1 MKMNKQTTVT
11 RKTDS
16 IQFKLLILPLICVFL
31 GIVTIG
37 AISSYLIQD
46 SLLEELKNNGFT
58 TSQRFVT
65 QLENNANAIEAM
77 EQSTSGVSSEQIEK
91 VKAEFSY
98 QSQIDKMAD
107 DDSIVYIAIID
118 KNVIDIADSIKED
131 IGNDYSDDES
141 MKAAAQQGIA
151 SASEYYYESHD
162 VTVYD
167 VLYPLTINGE
177 LVGAID
183 IGYSM
188 ESVFAAVTSNILMIA
203 GIGLL
208 VFLVL
213 ALILYKIS
221 QSITKPISGVNQ
233 MIQEMNQGFLG
244 TRLNMKATNEIGEMA
259 VALDNFADNLQL
271 VLIGTLNQIATGD
284 LSAEIAPQ
292 GPRDEI
298 TPALKQ
304 TIENIRHLI
313 AEANRLSAAAVE
325 GRLET
330 RGDAENFQGGYKEVV
345 QGVNDTLD
353 AVITPLHV
361 AADYIQRIGN
371 GEIPAKITDTYSG
384 DFNTLKN
391 NINACIDGLGALEE
405 GNQILAQISINDFS
419 QSIVGNYCGIFAEIS
434 DSINRVNS
442 KLVHIMD
449 IINNI
454 ANGDM
459 QDLENLSA
467 TGKRSDN
474 DQLIPSLIGMI
485 QNIVMLVDETQTMTR
500 NAVEGDLDYRGDAS
514 KFPGEYARVID
525 GFNDTLDVVIDPIRA
540 ASTTL
545 NQLAQGNLN
554 ITMGGNFK
562 GQHGKIRDDM
572 NRTITF
578 LKQYVDEITA
588 SLERVGQGDLSLEIT
603 NHYLGD
609 FIAIKY
615 AINDITTRL
624 STVMGEI
631 NEAASQVDSGSRQIS
646 DGGQQLSHGTTEQA
660 SSIQELSAS
669 IEEVAAETKRNAINA
684 NEAND
689 RAIEVRVNAQSGNE
703 QMKKMVTSM
712 VDINESSHSISKVIK
727 VIDDIA
733 FQTNILALN
742 AAVEAAR
749 AGQHGKGFAVVA
761 EEVRT
766 LAARSAEAAKE
777 TTVLIEG
784 SITKVEAG
792 TKIADETADGLK
804 EILNQIEKVASLV
817 ESIARA
823 SNDQASEIT
832 QITMGLDQVSQ
843 VVQTNSATAEESAAA
858 SQELSGQAEMLKE
871 MVGAFKLKSTPPA
884 KAKPTPIPEHSNK
897 RFDSPEPVI
906 ILDDLDLSRD
916 KY

>member
-1 MKMNKQTTVT
+1 MKLNDQT
-11 RKTDS
+11 RKRTDS
-16 IQFKLLILPLICVFL
+16 IQFKLLIIPLFCVFL
-31 GIVTIG
+31 GIVAIG
-37 AISSYLIQD
+37 LVSSYLIQE
-46 SLLEELKNNGFT
+46 SLFNEMKNNGFE
-58 TSQRFVT
+58 TSQRYVE
-65 QLENNANAIEAM
+65 QLEEYANTLTIIKDSQTALPPDQMKSITDKFDTQVLIQNLADQDDIIYVTLIDNNAVA
-77 EQSTSGVSSEQIEK
+77 
-91 VKAEFSY
+91 
-98 QSQIDKMAD
+98 
-107 DDSIVYIAIID
+107 
-118 KNVIDIADSIKED
+118 IADGVLKD
-131 IGNDYSDDES
+131 IGIDYSDDPD
-141 MKAAAQQGIA
+141 MLAAAQDGTALA
-151 SASEYYYESHD
+151 SQYYYEDMD

-167 VLYPLTINGE
+167 IIYPVNINGE
-177 LVGAID
+177 LVGAIN

-188 ESVFAAVTSNILMIA
+188 ENVFTAVRNNILLIA
-203 GIGLL
+203 GIGFF
-208 VFLVL
+208 VFLIL
-213 ALILYKIS
+213 TLILYKLS

-233 MIQEMNQGFLG
+233 MIQEMNQGYLG
-244 TRLNMKATNEIGEMA
+244 IRLNMKPTNEIGEMA

-271 VLIGTLNQIATGD
+271 VLIKTLNQIAAGN
-284 LSAEIAPQ
+284 LSAVIEPQ

-304 TIENIRHLI
+304 TIDNIDHLI
-313 AEANRLSAAAVE
+313 AEVNHLSSAAVV
-325 GRLET
+325 GRLDN
-330 RGDAENFQGGYKEVV
+330 RGNADDFQGSFKEIVE
-345 QGVNDTLD
+345 GVNDTLD

-371 GEIPAKITDTYSG
+371 GEIPPKITDTYYG
-384 DFNTLKN
+384 DFNTIKN

-405 GNQILAQISINDFS
+405 GNQILARISLNDFS
-419 QSIVGNYCGIFAEIS
+419 QSIDGNYCGVFAEIS
-434 DSINRVNS
+434 QSINRVNN
-442 KLVHIMD
+442 KLIHIMD
-449 IINNI
+449 IVNNI

-459 QDLENLSA
+459 QDLEDLSA

-474 DQLIPSLIGMI
+474 DQLIPSLVIMI

-500 NAVEGDLDYRGDAS
+500 IAVEGDLNHRGDAS
-514 KFPGEYARVID
+514 KFPGEYARVIE

-540 ASTTL
+540 ASATL

-554 ITMGGNFK
+554 ITMDGDFK
-562 GQHGKIRDDM
+562 GQHGKIKDDM

-578 LKQYVDEITA
+578 LKQYVDEITTT
-588 SLERVGQGDLSLEIT
+588 LERIGQGDLSQEIT

-631 NEAASQVDSGSRQIS
+631 NEAAGQVESGSRQIS

-689 RAIEVRVNAQSGNE
+689 RAIEVRDNAQSGNE
-703 QMKKMVTSM
+703 QMKKMVASM
-712 VDINESSHSISKVIK
+712 SDINESSHNISKVIK

-777 TTVLIEG
+777 TTALIEG

-792 TKIADETADGLK
+792 TKVADETADGLK
-804 EILNQIEKVASLV
+804 EIINQIEKVAILV

-823 SNDQASEIT
+823 SNDQASEIA

-871 MVGAFKLKSTPPA
+871 MVGAFKIKNTTS
-884 KAKPTPIPEHSNK
+884 KANPISLPDPSNK
-897 RFDSPEPVI
+897 RVDPPVPVI
-906 ILDDLDLSRD
+906 VLDDMDLD

>member
-1 MKMNKQTTVT
+1 MKMNRQTTKMK
-11 RKTDS
+11 KTDS
-16 IQFKLLILPLICVFL
+16 IQFKLLIIPLFCVFL
-31 GIVTIG
+31 GIVAIG
-37 AISSYLIQD
+37 LISSYLIQE
-46 SLLEELKNNGFT
+46 SLFTEMKSNGFETSQRYVELLEEHANTLATINAGQTELSPDQIKSITEKFDAQT
-58 TSQRFVT
+58 LIKKLADQDDIVYVT
-65 QLENNANAIEAM
+65 LIDSNAVAVAD
-77 EQSTSGVSSEQIEK
+77 GVSK
-91 VKAEFSY
+91 
-98 QSQIDKMAD
+98 
-107 DDSIVYIAIID
+107 
-118 KNVIDIADSIKED
+118 D
-131 IGNDYSDDES
+131 IGIDYSDDPD
-141 MKAAAQQGIA
+141 MLAAAQDGTALA
-151 SASEYYYESHD
+151 SQYYYEAMD

-167 VLYPLTINGE
+167 VIFPVTINGE
-177 LVGAID
+177 LVGAIN

-188 ESVFAAVTSNILMIA
+188 KNVFTAVTNNILLIA
-203 GIGLL
+203 GIGFL

-213 ALILYKIS
+213 TLILYKLS

-233 MIQEMNQGFLG
+233 MIQEMNKGYLG
-244 TRLNMKATNEIGEMA
+244 IRLNMKPTNEIGEMA
-259 VALDNFADNLQL
+259 VALDSFADNLQL
-271 VLIGTLNQIATGD
+271 ILIGTLNQIAAGD
-284 LSAEIAPQ
+284 LSAEISSQ
-292 GPRDEI
+292 GSRDEI

-313 AEANRLSAAAVE
+313 TEANRLSAAAID
-325 GRLET
+325 GRLNT
-330 RGDAENFQGGYKEVV
+330 RGAANHFQGGFKEIV

-371 GEIPAKITDTYSG
+371 GEIPPKISDTYHG
-384 DFNTLKN
+384 DFNTIKN

-405 GNQILAQISINDFS
+405 GNQILARISVNDFS
-419 QSIVGNYCGIFAEIS
+419 QTIVGNYCGIFAEIS

-459 QDLENLSA
+459 SDLENLST

-474 DQLIPSLIGMI
+474 DQLIPSLVRMI
-485 QNIVMLVDETQTMTR
+485 QNIVMLVVETQTMTR
-500 NAVEGDLDYRGDAS
+500 IAVEGDLDHRGNAS
-514 KFPGEYARVID
+514 KFPGEYARVIE
-525 GFNDTLDVVIDPIRA
+525 GFNDTLDAVIDPVRA
-540 ASTTL
+540 ASATL

-554 ITMGGNFK
+554 VTMTGDFK
-562 GQHGKIRDDM
+562 GQHGKIKDDM

-578 LKQYVDEITA
+578 LRQYVDEITTA
-588 SLERVGQGDLSLEIT
+588 LERIGQGDLSLEIT

-631 NEAASQVDSGSRQIS
+631 NEAAGQVESGSRQIS

-689 RAIEVRVNAQSGNE
+689 RAIEVQTNAQSGNE

-712 VDINESSHSISKVIK
+712 VAINESSHNISKVIK

-766 LAARSAEAAKE
+766 LAARSAEAVKE

-792 TKIADETADGLK
+792 TQIADETAASII

-817 ESIARA
+817 ASIARA
-823 SNDQASEIT
+823 SNDQASEIA
-832 QITMGLDQVSQ
+832 QITTGLDQISQ
-843 VVQTNSATAEESAAA
+843 VVQTNSATSEESAAA
-858 SQELSGQAEMLKE
+858 SQELSSQAEMLKE
-871 MVGAFKLKSTPPA
+871 MVSTFKIKNTTS
-884 KAKPTPIPEHSNK
+884 KANSIPLPEPSNK
-897 RFDSPEPVI
+897 RVDPPEPAIV
-906 ILDDLDLSRD
+906 LDDLDLD

>member
-1 MKMNKQTTVT
+1 MIKTNQTT
-11 RKTDS
+11 RMKRTDS
-16 IQFKLLILPLICVFL
+16 IQFKLLIIPLFCVFI
-31 GIVTIG
+31 GIVSIG
-37 AISSYLIQD
+37 AISSYLIRD

-65 QLENNANAIEAM
+65 QLENNANAIEALTA
-77 EQSTSGVSSEQIEK
+77 STSGATVEQREK
-91 VKAEFSY
+91 FTAEFSY

-118 KNVIDIADSIKED
+118 ENVVDIADSIKED
-131 IGNDYSDDES
+131 IGTDYSDDES
-141 MKAAAQQGIA
+141 MKAAAQEGIA

-162 VTVYD
+162 VIVYD
-167 VLYPLTINGE
+167 VLYPLTINGQ

-188 ESVFAAVTSNILMIA
+188 ENVTAAVTSNILMIA

-208 VFLVL
+208 VFLIL
-213 ALILYKIS
+213 ALILYRLS
-221 QSITKPISGVNQ
+221 RSITKPIATVNQ
-233 MIQEMNQGFLG
+233 MIQEMNQGYLG
-244 TRLNMKATNEIGEMA
+244 SRLKMKPTNEIGEMA
-259 VALDNFADNLQL
+259 VALDSFADNLQL
-271 VLIGTLNQIATGD
+271 VLIETLNQIAAGD
-284 LSAEIAPQ
+284 LSAEIEPQ
-292 GPRDEI
+292 GSRDEI

-313 AEANRLSAAAVE
+313 TTANYLSDAAVA
-325 GRLET
+325 GQLDT
-330 RGDAENFQGGYKEVV
+330 RGDADDFQGGFREIV

-371 GEIPAKITDTYSG
+371 GEIPPQITDSYQG
-384 DFNTLKN
+384 DFNTIKN
-391 NINACIDGLGALEE
+391 NINACINGLSALEE
-405 GNQILAQISINDFS
+405 GNLVLAQMSINDFS
-419 QSIVGNYCGIFAEIS
+419 QSVTGNYCGIFAEIS
-434 DSINRVNS
+434 HSINRVNN
-442 KLVHIMD
+442 KLVHVMD

-454 ANGDM
+454 ANGNM
-459 QDLENLSA
+459 QDLDDLSA

-474 DQLIPSLIGMI
+474 DQLIPSLVGMI
-485 QNIVMLVDETQTMTR
+485 QNIVMLVDETQSLAQI
-500 NAVEGDLDYRGDAS
+500 AVEGDLDHRGDAT
-514 KFPGEYARVID
+514 KFPGEYARVIE
-525 GFNDTLDVVIDPIRA
+525 GFNKTLDVVIDPIRA
-540 ASTTL
+540 ASATL

-554 ITMGGNFK
+554 ITMDGDFK
-562 GQHGKIRDDM
+562 GQHGKIKDDM

-588 SLERVGQGDLSLEIT
+588 TLEQIGQGDLSQEIN

-631 NEAASQVDSGSRQIS
+631 NEAAGQVESGSRQIS
-646 DGGQQLSHGTTEQA
+646 NGGQQLSHGTTEQA

-689 RAIEVRVNAQSGNE
+689 RAIEVRSNAQSGNQ

-712 VDINESSHSISKVIK
+712 ADINESSHNISKVIK

-784 SITKVEAG
+784 SIATVEVG
-792 TKIADETADGLK
+792 TKIADDTADGLK
-804 EILNQIEKVASLV
+804 EILNQIEKVAGLV

-823 SNDQASEIT
+823 SNDQASEIA

-858 SQELSGQAEMLKE
+858 SQELSGQAEMLKA
-871 MVGAFKLKSTPPA
+871 MVGAFKLKGTPAAKTHPNLNPA
-884 KAKPTPIPEHSNK
+884 PPNNE
-897 RFDSPEPVI
+897 FDSPAPVI
-906 ILDDLDLSRD
+906 VLDDLDLD

>member
-1 MKMNKQTTVT
+1 MKMNKQTT
-11 RKTDS
+11 KIKKSDS
-16 IQFKLLILPLICVFL
+16 IQFKLLIVPLFCLFM
-31 GIVTIG
+31 GIVAIG
-37 AISSYLIQD
+37 AVSSYLIRD

-65 QLENNANAIEAM
+65 QLENNANAVEALAA
-77 EQSTSGVSSEQIEK
+77 STSGVTAEQREK
-91 VKAEFSY
+91 FEAEFSY

-107 DDSIVYIAIID
+107 DESIVYIAIID

-131 IGNDYSDDES
+131 IGNDYSDDDS
-141 MKAAAQQGIA
+141 MKAAAQDGIA
-151 SASEYYYESHD
+151 SASEYYYESQD
-162 VTVYD
+162 VIVYD

-188 ESVFAAVTSNILMIA
+188 ENVFAAVTKNIMLIA

-213 ALILYKIS
+213 ALILYKLS
-221 QSITKPISGVNQ
+221 QSITKPIYRVNQ
-233 MIQEMNQGFLG
+233 MIQEMNQGYLG
-244 TRLNMKATNEIGEMA
+244 IRLNMKPTNEIGEMA
-259 VALDNFADNLQL
+259 VALDNFADTLQL
-271 VLIGTLNQIATGD
+271 VLIGTLNQIAAGD
-284 LSAEIAPQ
+284 LSTEISPQ
-292 GPRDEI
+292 GSRDEI

-313 AEANRLSAAAVE
+313 VEANRLSVAAVA

-330 RGDAENFQGGYKEVV
+330 RGNTDNFQGGFKEIV

-353 AVITPLHV
+353 AVIQPLHV
-361 AADYIQRIGN
+361 AADYIHRIGN
-371 GEIPAKITDTYSG
+371 GEIPPKITAPYQG
-384 DFNTLKN
+384 DFNTIKN

-405 GNQILAQISINDFS
+405 GNQILARISVNDFS
-419 QSIVGNYCGIFAEIS
+419 QSITGNYCGIFAEIS
-434 DSINRVNS
+434 DSINRVNN
-442 KLVHIMD
+442 KLVHIME

-459 QDLENLSA
+459 QDLDDLSA

-474 DQLIPSLIGMI
+474 DQLIPSLVGMI
-485 QNIVMLVDETQTMTR
+485 QNIVKLVDETQLMTR
-500 NAVEGDLDYRGDAS
+500 IAVEGDLDHRSDATQ
-514 KFPGEYARVID
+514 FPGEYARVIA
-525 GFNDTLDVVIDPIRA
+525 GFNNTLDVVIDPIRA
-540 ASTTL
+540 ASATL
-545 NQLAQGNLN
+545 NQLAQGNLT
-554 ITMGGNFK
+554 ITMKGDFK
-562 GQHGKIRDDM
+562 GQHGKIKDDM
-572 NRTITF
+572 NRTIAF
-578 LKQYVDEITA
+578 LKQYVDEITTN
-588 SLERVGQGDLSLEIT
+588 LERVGQGDLSQEIT
-603 NHYLGD
+603 NHYRGD

-631 NEAASQVDSGSRQIS
+631 NDAAVQVESGSRQIS
-646 DGGQQLSHGTTEQA
+646 DGGQQLSQGTTEQA

-669 IEEVAAETKRNAINA
+669 IEEVAVETKRNAISA

-689 RAIEVRVNAQSGNE
+689 RAIEVRNNAQSGNE
-703 QMKKMVTSM
+703 QMKKMVASM
-712 VDINESSHSISKVIK
+712 ADINESSHNISKVIK

-792 TKIADETADGLK
+792 TKIADETATGLK

-823 SNDQASEIT
+823 SNDQASEIA
-832 QITMGLDQVSQ
+832 QITMGLDRVSQ

-858 SQELSGQAEMLKE
+858 SQELSSQAEMLKE
-871 MVGAFKLKSTPPA
+871 MVGAFKLKHIPSTKTNPVPLP
-884 KAKPTPIPEHSNK
+884 KTLTEGLHPTEL
-897 RFDSPEPVI
+897 VI
-906 ILDDLDLSRD
+906 VLDDLDHD

>member
-1 MKMNKQTTVT
+1 MKMNRQTTKMK
-11 RKTDS
+11 KTDS
-16 IQFKLLILPLICVFL
+16 IQFKLLIIPLFCVFL
-31 GIVTIG
+31 GIVAIG
-37 AISSYLIQD
+37 LISSYLIQE
-46 SLLEELKNNGFT
+46 SLFTEMKSNGFETSQRYVELLEEHANTLATINAGQTELSPDQIKSITEKFDAQT
-58 TSQRFVT
+58 LIKKLADQDDIVYVT
-65 QLENNANAIEAM
+65 LIDSNAVAVAD
-77 EQSTSGVSSEQIEK
+77 GVSK
-91 VKAEFSY
+91 
-98 QSQIDKMAD
+98 
-107 DDSIVYIAIID
+107 
-118 KNVIDIADSIKED
+118 D
-131 IGNDYSDDES
+131 IGIDYSDDPD
-141 MKAAAQQGIA
+141 MLAAAQDGTALA
-151 SASEYYYESHD
+151 SQYYYEAMD

-167 VLYPLTINGE
+167 VIFPVTINGE
-177 LVGAID
+177 LVGAIN

-188 ESVFAAVTSNILMIA
+188 KNVFTAVTNNILLIA
-203 GIGLL
+203 GIGFL

-213 ALILYKIS
+213 TLILYKLS

-233 MIQEMNQGFLG
+233 MIQEMNKGYLG
-244 TRLNMKATNEIGEMA
+244 IRLNMKPTNEIGEMA
-259 VALDNFADNLQL
+259 VALDSFADNLQL
-271 VLIGTLNQIATGD
+271 ILIGTLNQIAAGD
-284 LSAEIAPQ
+284 LSAEISSQ
-292 GPRDEI
+292 GSRDEI

-313 AEANRLSAAAVE
+313 TEANRLSAAAID
-325 GRLET
+325 GRLNT
-330 RGDAENFQGGYKEVV
+330 RGAANHFQGGFKEIV

-371 GEIPAKITDTYSG
+371 GEIPPKISDTYHG
-384 DFNTLKN
+384 DFNTIKN

-405 GNQILAQISINDFS
+405 GNQILARISVNDFS
-419 QSIVGNYCGIFAEIS
+419 QTIVGNYCGIFAEIS

-459 QDLENLSA
+459 SDLENLST

-474 DQLIPSLIGMI
+474 DQLIPSLVRMI
-485 QNIVMLVDETQTMTR
+485 QNIVMLVVETQTMTR
-500 NAVEGDLDYRGDAS
+500 IAVEGDLDHRGNAS
-514 KFPGEYARVID
+514 KFPGEYARVIE
-525 GFNDTLDVVIDPIRA
+525 GFNDTLDAVIDPVRA
-540 ASTTL
+540 ASATL

-554 ITMGGNFK
+554 VTMTGDFK
-562 GQHGKIRDDM
+562 AQHGKIKDDM

-578 LKQYVDEITA
+578 LRQYVDEITTA
-588 SLERVGQGDLSLEIT
+588 LERIGQGDLSLEIT

-631 NEAASQVDSGSRQIS
+631 NEAAGQVESGSRQIS

-689 RAIEVRVNAQSGNE
+689 RAIEVQTNAQSGNE

-712 VDINESSHSISKVIK
+712 VAINESSHNISKVIK

-766 LAARSAEAAKE
+766 LAARSAEAVKE

-792 TKIADETADGLK
+792 TQIADETAASII

-817 ESIARA
+817 ASIARA
-823 SNDQASEIT
+823 SNDQASEIA
-832 QITMGLDQVSQ
+832 QITTGLDQISQ
-843 VVQTNSATAEESAAA
+843 VVQTNSATSEESAAA
-858 SQELSGQAEMLKE
+858 SQELSSQAEMLKE
-871 MVGAFKLKSTPPA
+871 MVSTFKIKNTTS
-884 KAKPTPIPEHSNK
+884 KANSIPLPEPSNK
-897 RFDSPEPVI
+897 RVDPPEPAIV
-906 ILDDLDLSRD
+906 LDDLDLD

>member
-1 MKMNKQTTVT
+1 MKMNRQTTKMK
-11 RKTDS
+11 KTDS
-16 IQFKLLILPLICVFL
+16 IQFKLLIIPLFCVFL
-31 GIVTIG
+31 GIVAIG
-37 AISSYLIQD
+37 LISSYLIQE
-46 SLLEELKNNGFT
+46 SLFTEMKSNGFETSQRYVELLEEHANTLATINAGQTELPPDQIKSITEKFDAQT
-58 TSQRFVT
+58 LIKKLADQDDIVYVT
-65 QLENNANAIEAM
+65 LIDSNAVAVAD
-77 EQSTSGVSSEQIEK
+77 GVSK
-91 VKAEFSY
+91 
-98 QSQIDKMAD
+98 
-107 DDSIVYIAIID
+107 
-118 KNVIDIADSIKED
+118 D
-131 IGNDYSDDES
+131 IGIDYSDDPD
-141 MKAAAQQGIA
+141 MLAAAQDGTALA
-151 SASEYYYESHD
+151 SQYYYEAMD

-167 VLYPLTINGE
+167 VIYPVTINGE
-177 LVGAID
+177 LVGAIN

-188 ESVFAAVTSNILMIA
+188 KNVFTAVTNNILLIA
-203 GIGLL
+203 GIGFL

-213 ALILYKIS
+213 TLILYKLS

-233 MIQEMNQGFLG
+233 MIQEMNKGYLG
-244 TRLNMKATNEIGEMA
+244 IRLNMKPTNEIGEMA
-259 VALDNFADNLQL
+259 VALDSFADNLQL
-271 VLIGTLNQIATGD
+271 ILIGTLNQIAAGD
-284 LSAEIAPQ
+284 LSAEISSQ
-292 GPRDEI
+292 GSRDEI

-313 AEANRLSAAAVE
+313 TEANRLSAAAID
-325 GRLET
+325 GRLNT
-330 RGDAENFQGGYKEVV
+330 RGAANHFQGGFKEIV

-371 GEIPAKITDTYSG
+371 GEIPPKISDTYHG
-384 DFNTLKN
+384 DFNTIKN

-405 GNQILAQISINDFS
+405 GNQILARISVNDFS
-419 QSIVGNYCGIFAEIS
+419 QTIVGNYCGIFAEIS

-459 QDLENLSA
+459 SDLENLNT

-474 DQLIPSLIGMI
+474 DQLIPSLVGMI
-485 QNIVMLVDETQTMTR
+485 QNIVMLVVETQTMTR
-500 NAVEGDLDYRGDAS
+500 IAVEGDLDHRGNAS
-514 KFPGEYARVID
+514 KFPGEYARVIE
-525 GFNDTLDVVIDPIRA
+525 GFNDTLDAVIDPVRA
-540 ASTTL
+540 ASATL

-554 ITMGGNFK
+554 VTMTGDFK
-562 GQHGKIRDDM
+562 GQHGKIKDDM

-578 LKQYVDEITA
+578 LRQYVDEITTA
-588 SLERVGQGDLSLEIT
+588 LERIGQGDLSLEIT

-631 NEAASQVDSGSRQIS
+631 NEAAGQVESGSRQIS

-689 RAIEVRVNAQSGNE
+689 RAIEVQTNAQSGNE

-712 VDINESSHSISKVIK
+712 VAINESSHNISKVIK

-766 LAARSAEAAKE
+766 LAARSAEAVKE

-792 TKIADETADGLK
+792 TQIADETAASII

-817 ESIARA
+817 ASIARA
-823 SNDQASEIT
+823 SNDQASEIA
-832 QITMGLDQVSQ
+832 QITTGLDQISQ
-843 VVQTNSATAEESAAA
+843 VVQTNSATSEESAAA
-858 SQELSGQAEMLKE
+858 SQELSSQAEMLKE
-871 MVGAFKLKSTPPA
+871 MVSTFKIKNTTS
-884 KAKPTPIPEHSNK
+884 KANSIPLPEPSNK
-897 RFDSPEPVI
+897 RVDPPEPAIV
-906 ILDDLDLSRD
+906 LDDLDLD

>member
-1 MKMNKQTTVT
+1 MKINKQTTKM

-16 IQFKLLILPLICVFL
+16 IQFKLLIIPLFCVFL
-31 GIVTIG
+31 GIVAIG
-37 AISSYLIQD
+37 LISSYLIQE
-46 SLLEELKNNGFT
+46 SLFTEMKNNGFK
-58 TSQRFVT
+58 TSQRYIE
-65 QLENNANAIEAM
+65 QLEEYANTLATINASQA
-77 EQSTSGVSSEQIEK
+77 VLPPDQIK
-91 VKAEFSY
+91 S
-98 QSQIDKMAD
+98 ITDKFDTQALIRKLAD
-107 DDSIVYIAIID
+107 QDDIVYVTLID
-118 KNVIDIADSIKED
+118 SNAVAVADGVAKD
-131 IGNDYSDDES
+131 IGIDYSDDPD
-141 MKAAAQQGIA
+141 MVAAAQDGTALA
-151 SASEYYYESHD
+151 SQYYYEDMD
-162 VTVYD
+162 VIVYD
-167 VLYPLTINGE
+167 VIYPVTINGE
-177 LVGAID
+177 LVGAIN

-188 ESVFAAVTSNILMIA
+188 KNVFAAVTNNILLIA

-208 VFLVL
+208 VFLAL
-213 ALILYKIS
+213 TLILYKLS
-221 QSITKPISGVNQ
+221 QSITRPISGVNQ
-233 MIQEMNQGFLG
+233 MIQEMNQGYLG
-244 TRLNMKATNEIGEMA
+244 IRLNMKPNNEIGEMA
-259 VALDNFADNLQL
+259 VALDHFADNLQL
-271 VLIGTLNQIATGD
+271 VLIGTLNQIAAGD
-284 LSAEIAPQ
+284 LSAVIEPQ
-292 GPRDEI
+292 GSRDEI

-313 AEANRLSAAAVE
+313 TEANCLSAAAVE
-325 GRLET
+325 GRLDT
-330 RGDAENFQGGYKEVV
+330 RGNTEDFEGGFKEIV

-371 GEIPAKITDTYSG
+371 GEIPAKITTTYHG
-384 DFNTLKN
+384 DFNTIKN

-419 QSIVGNYCGIFAEIS
+419 QTIVGNYCGIFAEIS
-434 DSINRVNS
+434 QSINRVNS

-474 DQLIPSLIGMI
+474 DQLIPSLIMMI

-500 NAVEGDLDYRGDAS
+500 IAVEGDLDHRGDAS
-514 KFPGEYARVID
+514 KFPGEYARVIE

-540 ASTTL
+540 ASATL

-554 ITMGGNFK
+554 ITMAGDFK
-562 GQHGKIRDDM
+562 GQHGKIKDDM
-572 NRTITF
+572 NRTIAF
-578 LKQYVDEITA
+578 LKQYVDEITTT
-588 SLERVGQGDLSLEIT
+588 LERVGQGDLSLEIS

-615 AINDITTRL
+615 AINNITTNL

-631 NEAASQVDSGSRQIS
+631 NEAAGQVESGSRQIS

-669 IEEVAAETKRNAINA
+669 IEEVATETKRNAINA

-689 RAIEVRVNAQSGNE
+689 RAIEVQTNAQSGNE

-712 VDINESSHSISKVIK
+712 ADINESSHNISKVIK

-766 LAARSAEAAKE
+766 LAARSAEAVKE

-784 SITKVEAG
+784 SISKVEAG
-792 TKIADETADGLK
+792 TKIADETATGLK
-804 EILNQIEKVASLV
+804 EILNQIERVASLV
-817 ESIARA
+817 ASIARA
-823 SNDQASEIT
+823 SNDQASEIA

-858 SQELSGQAEMLKE
+858 SQELSSQAEMLKE
-871 MVGAFKLKSTPPA
+871 MVGAFKVKSTPS
-884 KAKPTPIPEHSNK
+884 KTNSIPLPELLNN
-897 RFDSPEPVI
+897 RVDPPEPVI
-906 ILDDLDLSRD
+906 DLDDLELD